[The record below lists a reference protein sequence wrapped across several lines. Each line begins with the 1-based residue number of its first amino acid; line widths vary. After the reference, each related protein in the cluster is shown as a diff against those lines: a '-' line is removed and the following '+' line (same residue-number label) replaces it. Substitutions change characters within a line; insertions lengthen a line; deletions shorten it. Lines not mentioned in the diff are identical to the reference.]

1 MDVIHPATRVMP
13 TTSGP
18 LGRSRRGLIRLWA
31 LDAGL
36 AAGFL
41 TLLLI
46 ERVNAAGRIGDRM
59 PTAIALAAV
68 IVGALAARRRTP
80 LTAYLIS
87 SAAMLV
93 EARFV
98 FVSAV
103 TPNANLI
110 AVYSLGLYAT
120 RRRAWWGPVMVVAG
134 NIVYFSSI
142 HSLSGTAV
150 AGPLVLWLLAWAFGY
165 GNARRQEEREAAR
178 LVLRDRVVA
187 DERAHIAREL
197 HDLVGHSLNVMLVQA
212 GAARR
217 VLDRDPQQTWELLTS
232 LESTGREA
240 FEELDRVLGLLRP
253 SNGTWLPGSV
263 PTGESELHPGLA
275 DLARLTDRIR
285 QAGIRITMH
294 IDTAGH
300 DVPRSVDMSAYRI
313 VQEALTNTVKHSRA
327 GSADVTVV
335 HRGQL
340 LDIEVCDDGR
350 GAVDG
355 YAIGRGLSGINE
367 RVSMFGGL
375 VEHGGRERR
384 RRSHKR
390 RRHRGRRTGLR
401 WPPGGRVLPNC
412 RAGRRLDGRP
422 DAGDRRHRSH
432 PANRRGGLDRPGP
445 GTHHVPPRRVRLGG
459 ASGRCQRIPA
469 QASLARATDRRR
481 AHPRR
486 RRRFARPGCHP
497 RPRRTVRR
505 PQPAPGTRP
514 WIGDWHS

>member
-1 MDVIHPATRVMP
+1 MDAFHPAIRARAATPGLVGR
-13 TTSGP
+13 
-18 LGRSRRGLIRLWA
+18 RSRRLVHLRA

-41 TLLLI
+41 ALLVI

-59 PTAIALAAV
+59 PTAIALAVV
-68 IVGALAARRRTP
+68 IVGSLAARRRMP
-80 LTAYLIS
+80 LSAYLLS

-120 RRRAWWGPVMVVAG
+120 RRRAWWGPVTVVVG
-134 NIVYFSSI
+134 NLVYFTSI
-142 HSLSGTAV
+142 HSLSVSAV
-150 AGPLVLWLLAWAFGY
+150 TGPLVLWLLAWAFGY

-178 LVLRDRVVA
+178 LVLRERVVA

-217 VLDRDPQQTWELLTS
+217 VLDRDPQQTRELLTS

-253 SNGTWLPGSV
+253 STGTSPPGSA
-263 PTGESELHPGLA
+263 PTGEPELHPGLA
-275 DLARLTDRIR
+275 DLSRLTDRIR
-285 QAGIRITMH
+285 QAGLRITMH

-327 GSADVTVV
+327 GSADITVV

-355 YAIGRGLSGINE
+355 YAIGRGLLGINE
-367 RVSMFGGL
+367 RVSMFGGV
-375 VEHGGRERR
+375 VEHGGGER
-384 RRSHKR
+384 
-390 RRHRGRRTGLR
+390 
-401 WPPGGRVLPNC
+401 GGFRLHAVLPI
-412 RAGRRLDGRP
+412 
-422 DAGDRRHRSH
+422 
-432 PANRRGGLDRPGP
+432 
-445 GTHHVPPRRVRLGG
+445 PR
-459 ASGRCQRIPA
+459 
-469 QASLARATDRRR
+469 
-481 AHPRR
+481 
-486 RRRFARPGCHP
+486 
-497 RPRRTVRR
+497 
-505 PQPAPGTRP
+505 
-514 WIGDWHS
+514 